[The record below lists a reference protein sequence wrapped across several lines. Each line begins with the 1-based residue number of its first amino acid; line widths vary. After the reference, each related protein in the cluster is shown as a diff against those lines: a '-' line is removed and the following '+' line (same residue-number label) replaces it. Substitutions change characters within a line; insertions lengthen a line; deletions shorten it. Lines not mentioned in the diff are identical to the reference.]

1 MLKQIFVLFVVIS
14 MFLSG
19 ADAGNFSKESVRM
32 PEGFEGIYLGMSIKE
47 LLEVRPN
54 MRPSNRYSPDQ
65 KVDLAKLNQSTDELV
80 KNDPLYGLNMVAMYV
95 FRDGK
100 LKNMLITWVGDITNI
115 RKDRWKFISSCHKR
129 WGPDYQKKILK
140 LQPKRKNEHL
150 APVLL
155 WQKGNTMIVAVCTFG
170 HHGKKLKE
178 GAFTINLFLKSDKEL
193 LKLFAGEKVSKSV
206 RDKLFQEVE
215 NITRP

>member
-1 MLKQIFVLFVVIS
+1 

-19 ADAGNFSKESVRM
+19 ADAGNFSKESIRM
-32 PEGFEGIYLGMSIKE
+32 PKGFEGIYLGMSIKE

-65 KVDLAKLNQSTDELV
+65 KVDIAKLNQSTDELV

-100 LKNMLITWVGDITNI
+100 LKNMLITWVGDINDI
-115 RKDRWKFISSCHKR
+115 RKQRGNFISSCCKR
-129 WGPDYQKKILK
+129 WGVHYQKRVLK

-150 APVLL
+150 SPLLL
-155 WQKGNTMIVAVCTFG
+155 WQKGNMIIAAGYTSK
-170 HHGKKLKE
+170 HENKALKK
-178 GAFTINLFLKSDKEL
+178 GAFTINLFSKNDQEAMAI
-193 LKLFAGEKVSKSV
+193 FAGEKVDKSV
-206 RDKLFQEVE
+206 RSKLFHGIEIV
-215 NITRP
+215 PKP